1 MSKVVCPYCFK
12 EFERRDVKFR
22 CGNVSRCK
30 RTDDA
35 VLHAYWKITQITG
48 VAITPKKGFFR
59 FGGTP
64 DSAVCPE
71 CGEKSYQMICP
82 HCHNRIPKEMV
93 KKKGYI
99 ISIIGA
105 RSSGKTNY
113 ITTLINELM
122 RHGSDLGDIGII
134 ASNVADNPEYTTQ
147 LRYERDFFDV
157 LYRRKTCPPQTDI
170 NDPKSRIPLI
180 YEINQ
185 KNCRPLYLVFYDT
198 AGENFGNL
206 RNIAGNVEFL
216 NRSDAV
222 IWLLD
227 TFAVPYIHDKLGI
240 KEPIELRFDTIMAN
254 IMAHFTDNVSEE
266 VSRNHFDKPMAL
278 VFSKIDAILGNAELF
293 DDTSVAALRM
303 EVNSSFMETGRVSLS
318 EFDSISDS
326 LAEALKAWQEPNFV
340 KNILNK
346 YRNYKYF
353 GVSALAGQPDRSNR
367 VEKVRPYRVL
377 DPLVWVLSEFKYKLP
392 IDK

>member
-1 MSKVVCPYCFK
+1 M
-12 EFERRDVKFR
+12 
-22 CGNVSRCK
+22 
-30 RTDDA
+30 
-35 VLHAYWKITQITG
+35 
-48 VAITPKKGFFR
+48 
-59 FGGTP
+59 
-64 DSAVCPE
+64 
-71 CGEKSYQMICP
+71 
-82 HCHNRIPKEMV
+82 
-93 KKKGYI
+93 
-99 ISIIGA
+99 
-105 RSSGKTNY
+105 
-113 ITTLINELM
+113 
-122 RHGSDLGDIGII
+122 
-134 ASNVADNPEYTTQ
+134 
-147 LRYERDFFDV
+147 
-157 LYRRKTCPPQTDI
+157 
-170 NDPKSRIPLI
+170 
-180 YEINQ
+180 
-185 KNCRPLYLVFYDT
+185 YLVFYDT

-353 GVSALAGQPDRSNR
+353 GVSALGGQPDRSNR

-377 DPLVWVLSEFKYKLP
+377 DPLVWILSEFKYKLP